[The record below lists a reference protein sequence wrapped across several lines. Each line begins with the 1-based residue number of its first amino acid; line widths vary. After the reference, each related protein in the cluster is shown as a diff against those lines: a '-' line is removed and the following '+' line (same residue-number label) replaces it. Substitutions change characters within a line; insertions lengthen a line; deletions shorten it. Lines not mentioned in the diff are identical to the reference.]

1 MKTFFIFLTFLTL
14 FTGCSK
20 KNAFYEFKMDKDQER
35 SASSLQSSKI
45 VSKGGEVSGVLSAI
59 YLNEVYPE
67 TFNQDESFFIFVF
80 TKEKKELYDPN
91 KPTDTDLKV
100 MLNSKLPI
108 KIEELS
114 QENKFSHLVDIK
126 NDWNRYYIVTFE
138 KADTINL
145 IIEDANASS
154 GILKYKNEILL
165 KSSKK
170 HH

>member
-20 KNAFYEFKMDKDQER
+20 KNAFYEFKMDKNQEL

-45 VSKGGEVSGVLSAI
+45 VSKDGEVSGIFSAI

-67 TFNQDESFFIFVF
+67 TFNQDESFFIFLF
-80 TKEKKELYDPN
+80 SKEKKELYDQS
-91 KPTDTDLKV
+91 KSTDTNLKV

-145 IIEDANASS
+145 VLEEGNASS
-154 GILKYKNEILL
+154 SVLKYKKEF
-165 KSSKK
+165 
-170 HH
+170 